1 MNLTA
6 IHALVRNDLRV
17 YRTDRRALLIGI
29 LVPILVA
36 AFFGYVFGGNGNT
49 ADPGKIPIAVVD
61 EDHGEVSRG
70 IAADLAKDPLLSVR
84 LLTRT
89 QAEAQVRAG
98 AVQAAAI
105 LPKAFGDSAAKAL
118 FSNRDKPQVLLLV
131 DPSQPTTARIVQGLF
146 AQYGMQEITKSAFSG
161 ATGQAAIAN
170 GLDWVNHA
178 TTQEVPERSELK
190 AMLEAAQAL
199 NARTAKSGTAAGSG
213 LQRGLSIPYEVATTS
228 MTSAQNI
235 PYNGYAHSFAG
246 MTVQFILFT
255 GIDAGVLLLLA
266 RERGVWQRL
275 RTAPVSKAQFLL
287 AKVLATTLIGLFQFI
302 VVYAVACLVFHVRI
316 EGSRAGFVA
325 LAVLF
330 CVLNASF
337 GLMLAAIGR
346 TAGATRGIAMMV
358 ILLLVM
364 LGGAWVPAFVFPKW
378 LQQASLAAP
387 TRWAVDGLDA
397 MTWRGLGF
405 GTAVAPLV
413 VIGASALACMAIA
426 IWRFRWEE

>member
-1 MNLTA
+1 MSLTA
-6 IHALVRNDLRV
+6 IRALVRNDLRV

-36 AFFGYVFGGNGNT
+36 AFFGYVFGGNGN
-49 ADPGKIPIAVVD
+49 ASDPGKIPIAVVD
-61 EDHGEVSRG
+61 EDHSPVSRG
-70 IAADLAKDPLLSVR
+70 IAADLAKDPLLAVR
-84 LLTRT
+84 QLTRS
-89 QAEAQVRAG
+89 QAEARVRAG
-98 AVQAAAI
+98 TVQAAAI
-105 LPKAFGDSAAKAL
+105 LPSSFGDRAAKAL
-118 FSNRDKPQVLLLV
+118 FTSRDRPQVVLLV
-131 DPSQPTTARIVQGLF
+131 DPSQPTSARIVQGLF

-161 ATGQAAIAN
+161 ASGQAAVSS
-170 GLDWVNHA
+170 GLDWVNRA
-178 TTQEVPERSELK
+178 SAEQVPERSELK
-190 AMLEAAQAL
+190 AMLQAAQAL
-199 NARTAKSGTAAGSG
+199 MARNAKSDTGGGST
-213 LQRGLSIPYEVATTS
+213 LQRGLSIPYQVATTA
-228 MTSAQNI
+228 MTSAQNV

-246 MTVQFILFT
+246 MTIQFILFT

-287 AKVLATTLIGLFQFI
+287 AKATATTLIGLFQFI
-302 VVYAVACLVFHVRI
+302 VVYAVACLVFHVRVA
-316 EGSRAGFVA
+316 GSLTGFMA
-325 LAVLF
+325 LALLF

-346 TAGATRGIAMMV
+346 SPGATRGIAMMV

-405 GTAVAPLV
+405 GTAVAPLMV
-413 VIGASALACMAIA
+413 LAASALACMLMA
-426 IWRFRWEE
+426 IWRFRWDE

>member
-1 MNLTA
+1 MSVTA
-6 IHALVRNDLRV
+6 IRALIRNDLRI

-36 AFFGYVFGGNGNT
+36 AFFGYVFGGNGHA

-61 EDHGEVSRG
+61 EDHSEVSRG
-70 IAADLAKDPLLSVR
+70 IAADLAKDPLLAVR
-84 LLTRT
+84 LLTRD

-105 LPKAFGDSAAKAL
+105 LPKAFADSAAQAL
-118 FSNRDKPQVLLLV
+118 FTSRDKPQVMLLV
-131 DPSQPTTARIVQGLF
+131 DPSQPSSARIVQGLF
-146 AQYGMQEITKSAFSG
+146 AQYGMQEITKAAFGG
-161 ATGQAAIAN
+161 ASGQAALAK
-170 GLDWVNHA
+170 GLDWVNRSSLD
-178 TTQEVPERSELK
+178 QLPERRELK

-199 NARTAKSGTAAGSG
+199 DARTAKPGSAGSG
-213 LQRGLSIPYEVATTS
+213 LQRGLSVPYEVATTS
-228 MTSAQNI
+228 MTSARDI

-246 MTVQFILFT
+246 MTVQFVLFT

-287 AKVLATTLIGLFQFI
+287 AKAIATTLIGLFQFI
-302 VVYAVACLVFHVRI
+302 VVYAVAYAVFHVRI
-316 EGSRAGFVA
+316 EGSVAGFVA

-346 TAGATRGIAMMV
+346 SAGATRGLAMMV

-397 MTWRGLGF
+397 MSWRGLGF
-405 GTAVAPLV
+405 ATAVAPLMV
-413 VIGASALACMAIA
+413 LGASALACMAIA

>member
-36 AFFGYVFGGNGNT
+36 AFFGYVFGGNGST

-61 EDHGEVSRG
+61 EDHSEISRG
-70 IAADLAKDPLLSVR
+70 IAADLAKDPLLAVR
-84 LLTRT
+84 MLTRT

-98 AVQAAAI
+98 TVQAAAV
-105 LPKAFGDSAAKAL
+105 LPEAFGDSAAKAL
-118 FSNRDKPQVLLLV
+118 FSSRNKPQVLLLV

-161 ATGQAAIAN
+161 ASGQAAITN
-170 GLDWVNHA
+170 GLDWVNR
-178 TTQEVPERSELK
+178 TTAQEVPERGELK

-199 NARTAKSGTAAGSG
+199 VARNARSGTAGSA

-228 MTSAQNI
+228 MTSARNI

-287 AKVLATTLIGLFQFI
+287 AKALATTLIGLFQFL

-316 EGSRAGFVA
+316 EGSAAGFVA

-346 TAGATRGIAMMV
+346 SAGATRGIAMMV
-358 ILLLVM
+358 ALLLVM
-364 LGGAWVPAFVFPKW
+364 LGGAWVPAFIFPKW
-378 LQQASLAAP
+378 LQHASLAVP

-405 GTAVAPLV
+405 ATAVAPLV
-413 VIGASALACMAIA
+413 VLAASALACMAIA